1 MTASFGISSNR
12 TLIGSSPGVLA
23 VFGAGAISGMA
34 LMFASVN
41 YNYDPRFGQQIRYT
55 GMFYTGLGLFL
66 ASIITGSVL
75 ASQDDEAY
83 VNVYPT
89 K

>member
-1 MTASFGISSNR
+1 MTR
-12 TLIGSSPGVLA
+12 METVYLA
-23 VFGAGAISGMA
+23 IPLVP
-34 LMFASVN
+34 L
-41 YNYDPRFGQQIRYT
+41 
-55 GMFYTGLGLFL
+55 L

-89 K
+89 E